1 MIRPALTL
9 LTSTVLAL
17 FLVACSS
24 NSQLITGTARP
35 PIDPSQV
42 RVYFSPPPGGFE
54 EIAQLETA
62 SGSFTYGEQNKMNS
76 VIAHLREEAAKL
88 GANGVLFVGSEN
100 SYGNSS
106 VGVGAGGGNYGGS
119 GFSSGGVGVSISP
132 TKKFARGVAIYV
144 PNPPP
149 EAPAPAM
156 PPQPQPQPT
165 PQPHPTK

>member
-1 MIRPALTL
+1 MIRPVSLL
-9 LTSTVLAL
+9 LTSTLLAL
-17 FLVACSS
+17 CLTACSS

-35 PIDPSQV
+35 PIDPAQV
-42 RVYFSPPPGGFE
+42 RVYFTPPPGGFE

-62 SGSFTYGEQNKMNS
+62 SGSFTYGEQNKMDS
-76 VIAHLREEAAKL
+76 VIANLREEAAKL
-88 GANGVLFVGSEN
+88 GANGVLFIGAEN

-119 GFSSGGVGVSISP
+119 GFSSGGIGVSISP

-149 EAPAPAM
+149 EPAPQVQ
-156 PPQPQPQPT
+156 PQPQPQPQPT
-165 PQPHPTK
+165 K